1 VISALRNFNSDR
13 EIRQVC
19 PCLIKIAS
27 LEIPR
32 LKCDLGVGVQPFA
45 DNFAERCKIPP
56 KMQFNKREEMLL
68 FLSKIDCINL
78 SPKMHFN

>member
-1 VISALRNFNSDR
+1 MISALRNFNSDR

-32 LKCDLGVGVQPFA
+32 LKCDLGVGVQPIA

-56 KMQFNKREEMLL
+56 KIQF
-68 FLSKIDCINL
+68 SAQNL
-78 SPKMHFN
+78 GAEISPV